1 MRRNATFWDK
11 FWRDRRGKV
20 VIYQT
25 PNRYLIG
32 WAILAAVSL
41 FTNGT
46 LANVLWYLSLAL
58 LAVWAAL
65 EIWQGANY
73 FRRCLGAVMAIL
85 IVVMLFRLI

>member
-11 FWRDRRGKV
+11 FWRDRRGDV

-25 PNRYLIG
+25 PNRYLIS
-32 WAILAAVSL
+32 WALLATASL

-46 LANVLWYLSLAL
+46 LANVRWYLSLVV
-58 LAVWAAL
+58 LAVWAVL

-73 FRRCLGAVMAIL
+73 FRRCLGAVVIML
-85 IVVMLFRLI
+85 IVLMLFRLF